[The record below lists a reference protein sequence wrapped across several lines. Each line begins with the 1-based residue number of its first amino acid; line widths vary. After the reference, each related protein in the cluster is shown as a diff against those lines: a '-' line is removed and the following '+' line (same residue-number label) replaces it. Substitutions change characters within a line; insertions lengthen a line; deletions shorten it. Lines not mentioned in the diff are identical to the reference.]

1 MANEYVNKVVFG
13 NTALLDLTSDDVTAS
28 DVLSGKKF
36 HLPSGAPETG
46 SCTYDAY
53 TSDATATAAEIL
65 ASKTAY
71 KNGSKLTGT
80 MVNRGSASGT
90 ISTKAQ
96 EYTIQQG
103 YHDGTG
109 KVSID
114 STEQAKI
121 IAGNIKNG
129 VQVLGVTGTYTGSEL
144 IRATTKSV
152 TPYTT
157 AKTYLPSGDGAYD
170 YYTQV
175 TVAAIAITQ
184 VINSAGGLTVTI
196 GTVDPDA

>member
-1 MANEYVNKVVFG
+1 MANQYVNEVIYGTDKLISLI
-13 NTALLDLTSDDVTAS
+13 NDNVTRD
-28 DVLSGKKF
+28 DVLSGKSF
-36 HLPSGAPETG
+36 HLPSGEPTTG
-46 SCTYDAY
+46 RCTYDAN
-53 TSDATATAAEIL
+53 TSDATASASEIL
-65 ASKTAY
+65 ATKTAY
-71 KNGSKLTGT
+71 KSGSKLTGT
-80 MVNRGSASGT
+80 MTNRGSVTGT
-90 ISTKAQ
+90 ITTKSQQFSIA
-96 EYTIQQG
+96 QG

-129 VQVLGVTGTYTGSEL
+129 VEILGVTGTYTGSEL
-144 IRATTKSV
+144 IRATTKSA

-175 TVAAIAITQ
+175 TVAAIAYSE
-184 VINSAGGLTVTI
+184 VDNAAGGKTVTI
-196 GTVDPDA
+196 GTVDPAA